1 MPIKPR
7 RRNLKKRPTNKKRNN
22 NNFKKRVLA
31 VLKSRAETKEAFTNL
46 TPTDFNSGIL
56 TVADNL
62 RIIPNISIGTADN
75 NRIGDQIC
83 ANKLTLSGIV
93 QMLPQTSG
101 QSANVCKIGIRL
113 MILTPKA
120 YPNWATAGGIT
131 TWQNYLLKKG
141 GTVTQFTGAIDD
153 LFAPINRDAVTVHYN
168 KVFYVNQGYYF
179 TASTNSVPF
188 EQNNLVRF
196 FKKTFKWK
204 NKVFKYDANI
214 DSGLTPTNVGMIMC
228 MGYCFVDGTAP
239 DSLATRVRLQYNSI
253 LSYEDS

>member
-1 MPIKPR
+1 MAFKRPR
-7 RRNLKKRPTNKKRNN
+7 RNPKKRQTNKKRNN

-31 VLKSRAETKEAFTNL
+31 VLKSRAETKQAYTTQAPL
-46 TPTDFNSGIL
+46 DLNSGIL

-93 QMLPQTSG
+93 QMLPQTAG
-101 QSANVCKIGIRL
+101 QSAGVCKIGIRC

-141 GTVTQFTGAIDD
+141 GTVTQFTGDISD

-168 KVFYVNQGYYF
+168 KVFYVNQGYIF
-179 TASTNSVPF
+179 SGTTTGNF
-188 EQNNLVRF
+188 EQNNMVRF

-214 DSGLTPTNVGMIMC
+214 DSGVTPTNVGMIMVV
-228 MGYCFVDGTAP
+228 GYCFVDGTAP
-239 DSLATRVRLQYNSI
+239 DSLATRVRIQFDSI
-253 LSYEDS
+253 LDYEDS